1 MKNAVRTLLISI
13 LAAVVVE
20 AQAFQIKAQDLQK
33 IDNVCSPEE
42 ADALGLTCSEDD
54 PCPVYLELSSVEGF
68 GASVF
73 VTGNLHSGD
82 TTMFGVLLASDD
94 AGKTWTEPVKR
105 IRSAGLEEI
114 QFADGQH
121 GWASGMLV
129 DPLPRAPFILSTVNG
144 GQDWHRTQLSNEPA
158 FGLIQQ
164 FWFDSA
170 THGQA
175 VVDRSHGKTEQYQ
188 LYSTSNGG
196 ETWALKASSEEP
208 MRLPGAKPPDK
219 ANWRALAE
227 GDSYRVERRTAA
239 GWETLARFPIRAG
252 ECK

>member
-1 MKNAVRTLLISI
+1 MKNAVRTLLIST
-13 LAAVVVE
+13 LAAVALQ
-20 AQAFQIKAQDLQK
+20 AQALQKTGQDLQQ
-33 IDNVCSPEE
+33 IDNICSSQD

-68 GASVF
+68 DANIF
-73 VTGNLHSGD
+73 VTGNLHTVD
-82 TTMFGVLLASDD
+82 TTMFGLLLASDD
-94 AGKTWTEPVKR
+94 GGKTWTEPVKR
-105 IRSAGLEEI
+105 LRSAALEQI

-121 GWASGMLV
+121 GWASGMLL

-144 GQDWHRTQLSNEPA
+144 GQAWRLTPLSNEPA
-158 FGLIQQ
+158 FGTILQ

-170 THGQA
+170 SRGQV
-175 VVDRSHGKTEQYQ
+175 VVDRSQGRTGQYQ

-208 MRLPGAKPPDK
+208 MRLPGAKSPDK
-219 ANWRALAE
+219 ANWRAIAE
-227 GDSYRVERRTAA
+227 GDSYRVERRSAT